1 MANNV
6 HVVIGRIAPDVV
18 YYHEKM
24 LDAKRMNTVS
34 QIVSANVLLSSYWCV
49 SDSGVDLVIS
59 DPVIKAREVFIS
71 DVTDTY
77 PVSALR

>member
-24 LDAKRMNTVS
+24 SDAKRMN
-34 QIVSANVLLSSYWCV
+34 IVSANVLLSSYWCV